1 MKKIIMGLI
10 CTALFSSSAF
20 AATGG
25 CVGTYQGRKIIFN
38 GLILD
43 PMNKNTAEGYISVNG
58 RRVADFDGEDLRIN
72 YLFQTFKASNGRGDL
87 VDGKVTSLMRK
98 TGVIKRL
105 YVRGFGI
112 DYRNIP
118 MQCWTK

>member
-1 MKKIIMGLI
+1 MKKIIMGLLCAAI
-10 CTALFSSSAF
+10 FTTSAF
-20 AATGG
+20 ATTGG
-25 CVGTYQGRKIIFN
+25 CVGTYRGKKIIFN

-43 PMNKNTAEGYISVNG
+43 PMNKNTAEGSIYVDG
-58 RRVADFDGEDLRIN
+58 RRVADFEGEDLRIN
-72 YLFQTFKASNGRGDL
+72 YFFQTFKANNNRGDF
-87 VDGKVTSLMRK
+87 VDGRVTNLMRK

-118 MQCWTK
+118 MRCWQK